1 MYVTTTYK
9 TVRGKFSTNVATPWG
24 WIPTRESSAGSLVNQ
39 KPFKLQPTK
48 FPIPGKGLGQL
59 ILGFRGEAEST
70 PAFLG
75 QRLKLPGPQSQGG
88 RPGEAKSFS

>member
-1 MYVTTTYK
+1 M
-9 TVRGKFSTNVATPWG
+9 GMDPD
-24 WIPTRESSAGSLVNQ
+24 TRVVCGSLVNQ

-88 RPGEAKSFS
+88 RPEEAKSFS